1 MRDFR
6 YHRDRPDPDDDERT
20 SDVMSASEVARRLAE
35 RMGLRTEGPSGFRP
49 PHLSRLLP
57 LVGGLALLIWLASGI
72 YIVNPGEQGVVR
84 QFGREF
90 DRTSPGLRYRLPW
103 PIQAVDIVNVQAVR
117 RAEVGFRTSGGQ
129 PVRVA
134 NEALMLTGDENI
146 VDLQLI
152 VQYRVRDPSLYL
164 FRLRDPE
171 ETLAAATEVAIRSVV
186 GNTTIDDVLTVG
198 RGQAQDLALGYLQTL
213 MDDYQSGLLITE
225 VKLQVVDP
233 PDQVKDAF
241 NEVVRAREDRERQQN
256 EAQAY
261 REDIVPKARGEA
273 EQVTRAAEAYRE
285 ERVLQAQGDVAR
297 FSAVLEEY
305 RKGRDVTRE
314 RLYLETIERVFANVR
329 KVVIDGPVGNNVL
342 PHLPINELS
351 RPTPQPSPS
360 QSAPAAAPA
369 PQTQPQQGQPQQGQP
384 QQGQPQQGGAAKPQ
398 AGQPK
403 PQPTPTA
410 PPRR

>member
-1 MRDFR
+1 MRGSGYGR
-6 YHRDRPDPDDDERT
+6 YRPNPDDDDDPRS
-20 SDVMSASEVARRLAE
+20 SDELPASEVARRLAE
-35 RMGLRTEGPSGFRP
+35 RMRVQMGGPLGGSSGWTPR
-49 PHLSRLLP
+49 RLARLAP
-57 LVGGLALLIWLASGI
+57 LVGGVLLLAWLASGI

-84 QFGREF
+84 MFGREF
-90 DRTSPGLRYRLPW
+90 DRTSPGLRYRLPA
-103 PIQAVDIVNVQAVR
+103 PIQAVDIINLQAVR
-117 RAEVGFRTSGGQ
+117 RTEVGFRTSGGQ
-129 PVRVA
+129 ATRIA

-198 RGQAQDLALGYLQTL
+198 RAPAQEQALGYLQTL

-273 EQVTRAAEAYRE
+273 NQITRAAEAYRE

-305 RKGRDVTRE
+305 RKGKDVTRE
-314 RLYLETIERVFANVR
+314 RLYLETIERVMANVR
-329 KVVIDGPVGNNVL
+329 KVVIDSPVGNNVL
-342 PHLPINELS
+342 PYLPITEIT
-351 RPTPQPSPS
+351 RGTQQPSQP
-360 QSAPAAAPA
+360 QAAPQPA
-369 PQTQPQQGQPQQGQP
+369 PQPAPSPQPLPASKPQGNPAVQPQAPPTQP
-384 QQGQPQQGGAAKPQ
+384 
-398 AGQPK
+398 
-403 PQPTPTA
+403 
-410 PPRR
+410 RR

>member
-1 MRDFR
+1 MRDFG
-6 YHRDRPDPDDDERT
+6 YGRDRPDPDDELP
-20 SDVMSASEVARRLAE
+20 ASEVARRLAE
-35 RMGLRTEGPSGFRP
+35 RMGLRTDGSSELKPR
-49 PHLSRLLP
+49 HLARLAP

-72 YIVNPGEQGVVR
+72 YVVNPGEQGVVR
-84 QFGREF
+84 QFGRAF
-90 DRTSPGLRYRLPW
+90 DRTSPGLRYRLPA
-103 PIQAVDIVNVQAVR
+103 PIQAVDVVNVQSVR
-117 RAEVGFRTSGGQ
+117 RAEVGFRTQRGQ
-129 PVRVA
+129 PVRVG

-198 RGQAQDLALGYLQTL
+198 RAPAQEQALQYLQAL

-256 EAQAY
+256 EAEAY
-261 REDIVPKARGEA
+261 REDIVPKARGQA
-273 EQVTRAAEAYRE
+273 EQAIRAAEAFRE

-305 RKGRDVTRE
+305 RKGKDVTRE
-314 RLYLETIERVFANVR
+314 RLYLETIERVLANVR
-329 KVVIDGPVGNNVL
+329 KVVMDGPVGNNVL
-342 PHLPINELS
+342 PHLPITELNRGAAQPS
-351 RPTPQPSPS
+351 QPQP
-360 QSAPAAAPA
+360 APEAAPA
-369 PQTQPQQGQPQQGQP
+369 PALSPQP
-384 QQGQPQQGGAAKPQ
+384 QPQQGGAAKPQ
-398 AGQPK
+398 GGQPV
-403 PQPTPTA
+403 PQPSPPA
-410 PPRR
+410 QPRR

>member
-1 MRDFR
+1 MRD
-6 YHRDRPDPDDDERT
+6 YGYGRDRPDPDDDASA
-20 SDVMSASEVARRLAE
+20 SDQLSASEVARRLAE
-35 RMGLRTEGPSGFRP
+35 RMGLSSDGPSGERP
-49 PHLSRLLP
+49 RHLPRLIP
-57 LVGGLALLIWLASGI
+57 VAAGLALLIWLASGV

-90 DRTSPGLRYRLPW
+90 DRTSPGLRYRLPA
-103 PIQAVDIVNVQAVR
+103 PIQAVDIVNLQAVR
-117 RAEVGFRTSGGQ
+117 RAEIGFRTDRGQ
-129 PVRVA
+129 PIRVG

-171 ETLAAATEVAIRSVV
+171 ETLAAATEVAVRSVV

-198 RGQAQDLALGYLQTL
+198 RAQAQEQALQYLQTL
-213 MDDYQSGLLITE
+213 MDDYQSGLLVTE

-273 EQVTRAAEAYRE
+273 EQTVRAAEAYRE

-305 RKGRDVTRE
+305 RKGKDVTRE
-314 RLYLETIERVFANVR
+314 RLYLETIERVLATVH
-329 KVVIDGPVGNNVL
+329 KVVLDGPVGNNLL
-342 PHLPINELS
+342 PHLPINELTRGAAQQS
-351 RPTPQPSPS
+351 QPQPATAP
-360 QSAPAAAPA
+360 APAA
-369 PQTQPQQGQPQQGQP
+369 QPQPQPA
-384 QQGQPQQGGAAKPQ
+384 GATKPQ
-398 AGQPK
+398 GV
-403 PQPTPTA
+403 PTAPLPSPTA

>member
-1 MRDFR
+1 MRGSG
-6 YHRDRPDPDDDERT
+6 YGRDRPNPDDDDDPRS
-20 SDVMSASEVARRLAE
+20 SDDLPASEVARRLAE
-35 RMGLRTEGPSGFRP
+35 RMRVQMGGPMGGSGGWT
-49 PHLSRLLP
+49 SRRLARLAP
-57 LVGGLALLIWLASGI
+57 VIGGLLLLAWLASGI

-84 QFGREF
+84 LFGREF
-90 DRTSPGLRYRLPW
+90 DRTSPGLRYRLPA
-103 PIQAVDIVNVQAVR
+103 PIQAVDIINLQAVR
-117 RAEVGFRTSGGQ
+117 RAEIGFRTSGGQ
-129 PVRVA
+129 PTRIA

-171 ETLAAATEVAIRSVV
+171 DTLAAATEVAIRSVV
-186 GNTTIDDVLTVG
+186 GNTTIDDILTVG
-198 RGQAQDLALGYLQTL
+198 RGQAQEQALGYLQTL

-261 REDIVPKARGEA
+261 REDVVPKARGEA
-273 EQVTRAAEAYRE
+273 NQITRAAEAYRE

-305 RKGRDVTRE
+305 RKGKDVTRE
-314 RLYLETIERVFANVR
+314 RLYLETIERVMANVR
-329 KVVIDGPVGNNVL
+329 KVVIDSPVGNNVL
-342 PHLPINELS
+342 PYLPITEIN
-351 RPTPQPSPS
+351 RGTQQPGQPQA
-360 QSAPAAAPA
+360 APQPA
-369 PQTQPQQGQPQQGQP
+369 PQPAPSPQPQPASKPQGTPAGQPQ
-384 QQGQPQQGGAAKPQ
+384 
-398 AGQPK
+398 
-403 PQPTPTA
+403 TPA
-410 PPRR
+410 SQPRR